1 MGRRERGRAGH
12 STDGREAKERPR
24 QNAGAIFEQAGNKEN
39 GGCTPAPPRWLDRLL
54 GDCAWGW
61 RVGERGRFGGLGREI
76 RAITGF
82 HQQIVYNNS

>member
-1 MGRRERGRAGH
+1 MLPKAGAFGTGQIWLSTEETIDTMGRRERGRAGH

-54 GDCAWGW
+54 GESND
-61 RVGERGRFGGLGREI
+61 GRI
-76 RAITGF
+76 
-82 HQQIVYNNS
+82 